1 MSVFE
6 PKILIFACNWCSYA
20 GADMAGVSRYQMPP
34 NCRVI
39 RVMCSARVRPEQVIS
54 ALTQGLDAVLVLG
67 CHPGDC
73 HYSEGNYITRRRGI
87 MLKNLL
93 ATMGFERSRF
103 DVNWVSAAEG
113 ARFADVVREFVEEIK
128 ALGPI
133 RMSGEKDTETEG
145 SHAG

>member
-1 MSVFE
+1 MSDFE

-73 HYSEGNYITRRRGI
+73 HYTEGNYLTRRRGI

-93 ATMGFERSRF
+93 ETMGFEKNRF
-103 DVNWVSAAEG
+103 QVNWVSAAEG
-113 ARFADVVREFVEEIK
+113 ARFAQVVSEFVDEIK
-128 ALGPI
+128 ALGP
-133 RMSGEKDTETEG
+133 RTEDG
-145 SHAG
+145 HAG

>member
-1 MSVFE
+1 MSDFE

-39 RVMCSARVRPEQVIS
+39 RVMCSARVRPEQVVS
-54 ALTQGLDAVLVLG
+54 ALTQGMDAVLVLG

-73 HYSEGNYITRRRGI
+73 HYTDGNYLTRRRGI

-93 ATMGFERSRF
+93 ETMGFEKSRF
-103 DVNWVSAAEG
+103 QVNWVSAAEG
-113 ARFADVVREFVEEIK
+113 ARFAKVVSEFVEEIK
-128 ALGPI
+128 ALGP
-133 RMSGEKDTETEG
+133 RTEG

>member
-1 MSVFE
+1 MSDFE

-73 HYSEGNYITRRRGI
+73 HYTEGNYLTRRRGI

-93 ATMGFERSRF
+93 ETMGFEKSRF
-103 DVNWVSAAEG
+103 QVNWVSAAEG
-113 ARFADVVREFVEEIK
+113 ARFAQVVSEFVEEIK
-128 ALGPI
+128 ALGPSLI
-133 RMSGEKDTETEG
+133 SRDKDARTED

>member
-1 MSVFE
+1 MSDFE
-6 PKILIFACNWCSYA
+6 PKILVFACNWCSYA

-34 NCRVI
+34 NCRII

-93 ATMGFERSRF
+93 ETMGFERSRF
-103 DVNWVSAAEG
+103 QVNWVSAAEG
-113 ARFADVVREFVEEIK
+113 ARFADVIRDFVEEIK
-128 ALGPI
+128 ALGPSPLS
-133 RMSGEKDTETEG
+133 RMTGVQSGRADA
-145 SHAG
+145 S

>member
-1 MSVFE
+1 MSDFE

-93 ATMGFERSRF
+93 ETMGFEKSRF
-103 DVNWVSAAEG
+103 QLNWVSAAEG
-113 ARFADVVREFVEEIK
+113 ARFAEVVREFVEEIK
-128 ALGPI
+128 ALGPSLI
-133 RMSGEKDTETEG
+133 SRERDTKTEG

>member
-1 MSVFE
+1 MSDFE

-73 HYSEGNYITRRRGI
+73 HYTEGNYLTRRRGI

-93 ATMGFERSRF
+93 ETMGFEKNRF
-103 DVNWVSAAEG
+103 QVNWVSAAEG
-113 ARFADVVREFVEEIK
+113 ARFAQVVGEFVDEIK
-128 ALGPI
+128 ALGP
-133 RMSGEKDTETEG
+133 RTEG
-145 SHAG
+145 GHAG

>member
-1 MSVFE
+1 MSDFE

-73 HYSEGNYITRRRGI
+73 HYTEGNYLTRRRGI

-93 ATMGFERSRF
+93 ETMGFEKNRF
-103 DVNWVSAAEG
+103 QVNWVSAAEG
-113 ARFADVVREFVEEIK
+113 ARFAQVVGEFVDEIK
-128 ALGPI
+128 ALGP
-133 RMSGEKDTETEG
+133 RTEDG
-145 SHAG
+145 HAG

>member
-1 MSVFE
+1 MSNFE

-34 NCRVI
+34 NCRII

-73 HYSEGNYITRRRGI
+73 HYTEGNYLTRRRGI
-87 MLKNLL
+87 MLQNLL
-93 ATMGFERSRF
+93 ETMGFEKNRF
-103 DVNWVSAAEG
+103 QVNWVSAAEG
-113 ARFADVVREFVEEIK
+113 ARFAQVVSEFVDEIK
-128 ALGPI
+128 ALGP
-133 RMSGEKDTETEG
+133 MTEG

>member
-1 MSVFE
+1 MSDFE

-34 NCRVI
+34 NCRII

-73 HYSEGNYITRRRGI
+73 HYTEGNYLTRRRGI

-93 ATMGFERSRF
+93 ETMGFEKNRF
-103 DVNWVSAAEG
+103 QVNWVSAAEG
-113 ARFADVVREFVEEIK
+113 ARFAQVVSEFVEEIK
-128 ALGPI
+128 ALGPSHVS
-133 RMSGEKDTETEG
+133 RDKDTGT
-145 SHAG
+145 HA